1 MYGVYRLLCEDR
13 FWGIESWAT
22 DELTSIAFT
31 DLCILSWSRGGVYR
45 VVSDMTGIESSDF
58 QIDKFITLVKSCQVS
73 MSCTTCLQ
81 WLDKFNAY

>member
-1 MYGVYRLLCEDR
+1 MLL
-13 FWGIESWAT
+13 
-22 DELTSIAFT
+22 LTCVF
-31 DLCILSWSRGGVYR
+31 CHEVGGGGEGGVYR

-81 WLDKFNAY
+81 